1 MPMHLF
7 QVITIA
13 FIKYHW
19 AKIRSGQKGYFEF
32 LQEVIKIKKKSPRR
46 FKGPNPFIW
55 VRRRGEWNQGML
67 IRDSN
72 PSYKYM
78 TTYRKPYLD

>member
-32 LQEVIKIKKKSPRR
+32 LQEVIKIKKKAPEGS
-46 FKGPNPFIW
+46 
-55 VRRRGEWNQGML
+55 RGQILLYG
-67 IRDSN
+67 
-72 PSYKYM
+72 
-78 TTYRKPYLD
+78 